1 MLKFSIII
9 PAYNVCQY
17 LADCLDSVLY
27 QDVDNS
33 IFEVIVVD
41 DCSPYGEK
49 EIVDT
54 YLSRYDNVRYIR
66 HDVNKRQGGARNTGI
81 RAARGEFVMFLDAD
95 DCIKYQNTF
104 SILLKCVEENNPVVL
119 RSNFLDTFSNNSSY
133 QQIKGTYL
141 SDVSCKSVDFMK
153 WRMSSMFSCS
163 SCATLYKKTF
173 LLNNN
178 LFFRENV
185 LFEDTDWVQKTMYY
199 AKSIDVIDFTF
210 YAYRQSLDSTTRG
223 YSIASFDG
231 NVEGVIETY
240 KFYKDKIDWND
251 GFGRELQ
258 NNFANNV
265 VGLLKTGRHYSIF
278 KTLRVLHRLNIEDIT
293 TLKGFDIKKNVVVG
307 LVRYIPII
315 PVSIVRISYLVK
327 SIIRNYE
334 SIFN

>member
-49 EIVDT
+49 EVVDT
-54 YLSRYDNVRYIR
+54 YLGRFDNVRYIR

-81 RAARGEFVMFLDAD
+81 RAARGEYVMFLDAD

-104 SILLKCVEENNPVVL
+104 SILLKCVVENNPVVL
-119 RSNFLDTFSNNSSY
+119 RSSYLDTFSNNSSY
-133 QQIKGTYL
+133 QQIKGIY
-141 SDVSCKSVDFMK
+141 SNEISIEPVDFMQ
-153 WRMSSMFSCS
+153 WRLSSMFSCS
-163 SCATLYKKTF
+163 SCATLYKRSF
-173 LLNNN
+173 LLENN

-199 AKSIDVIDFTF
+199 AKLIDVIDFTF
-210 YAYRQSLDSTTRG
+210 YAYRQSPDSTTRG
-223 YSIASFDG
+223 YSIASFEG

-251 GFGRELQ
+251 GFGVELR
-258 NNFANNV
+258 NRFIKTII
-265 VGLLKTGRHYSIF
+265 GLLKLSWHYPILMSLKSI
-278 KTLRVLHRLNIEDIT
+278 KRLNKIGLTSLRGTDFKKNS
-293 TLKGFDIKKNVVVG
+293 TLYLLRCAPELVLIILKMKMMIKK
-307 LVRYIPII
+307 
-315 PVSIVRISYLVK
+315 
-327 SIIRNYE
+327 
-334 SIFN
+334 